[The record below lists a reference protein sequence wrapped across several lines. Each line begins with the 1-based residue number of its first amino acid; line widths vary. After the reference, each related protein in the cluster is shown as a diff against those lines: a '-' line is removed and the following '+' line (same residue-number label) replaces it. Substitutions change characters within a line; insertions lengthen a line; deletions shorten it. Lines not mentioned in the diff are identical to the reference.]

1 MPCQKKTTAKK
12 QKTPHPTE
20 SKKRVKR
27 AGSPLAR
34 ADKPFHAAGRM
45 GLLLVGGNY
54 PAKQLQHLLHNGL
67 TFDRLLVSDPQHM
80 LHHAAALLGMA
91 FLAILPFVGGLFIT
105 ALVTPSIIG
114 GLNMS
119 AKAIK
124 FNLKKLNP

>member
-1 MPCQKKTTAKK
+1 
-12 QKTPHPTE
+12 
-20 SKKRVKR
+20 
-27 AGSPLAR
+27 
-34 ADKPFHAAGRM
+34 M

-54 PAKQLQHLLHNGL
+54 QSNCSICSNGL

-124 FNLKKLNP
+124 LTLEAQPPERH